1 MNISN
6 PVLLHLIIDLVLLLA
21 VIFLLWRV
29 NTNLKKPKD
38 NSYQEMINGFR
49 AVVEE
54 SQAASESFL
63 ESVEKSRLAFKE
75 IALELDLKEKRVR
88 SLLDKKD
95 EGAAAVA
102 KNDGAVFVVDDKHA
116 RVVEMI
122 KRGNSH
128 EQTARET
135 GFSEAEIELII
146 DLYRIKNETS

>member
-75 IALELDLKEKRVR
+75 IALELDLKEKRRR
-88 SLLDKKD
+88 SGSCCKK
-95 EGAAAVA
+95 
-102 KNDGAVFVVDDKHA
+102 
-116 RVVEMI
+116 
-122 KRGNSH
+122 
-128 EQTARET
+128 
-135 GFSEAEIELII
+135 
-146 DLYRIKNETS
+146 